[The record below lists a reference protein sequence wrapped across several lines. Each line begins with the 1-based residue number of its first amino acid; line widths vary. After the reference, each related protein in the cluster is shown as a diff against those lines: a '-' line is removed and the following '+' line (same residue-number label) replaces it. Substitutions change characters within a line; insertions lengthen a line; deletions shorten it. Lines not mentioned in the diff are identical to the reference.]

1 MGQTGGVAQNRT
13 EARADGGGKS
23 RDIVAAAQELFGQLG
38 YHKTSVQEIAARAN
52 VAIGTVYAHFPHGKG
67 DVLEAALTDQLH
79 RLMVHVLGSPATDP
93 VEQFFDAVE
102 RLNRERVR
110 DPLLRRLQSER
121 GGIPEPRLLRRGSEV
136 EALFRNIAATRLR
149 EMDAAGLIR
158 CRDPEAV
165 ADLLGAATRGW
176 LRDLDDGYETASHE
190 RVLHTLL
197 DAVRALVTRP
207 ADHSNRG
214 HSNRGHSKRN
224 A

>member
-1 MGQTGGVAQNRT
+1 MMGQTGIVAQNRS
-13 EARADGGGKS
+13 AAGGDGGGKS

-52 VAIGTVYAHFPHGKG
+52 VALGTVYARFPHGKG
-67 DVLEAALTDQLH
+67 DVLEAALTDRLH
-79 RLMVHVLGSPATDP
+79 RLMVHVLGSPAADP
-93 VEQFFDAVE
+93 VDQFFDAVQ

-121 GGIPEPRLLRRGSEV
+121 DGIPEPRLQRRGSEI
-136 EALFRNIAATRLR
+136 EALFRNIAETRLR
-149 EMDAAGLIR
+149 EMDAVGLIR

-165 ADLLGAATRGW
+165 ADLLGAVTRGW
-176 LRDLDDGYETASHE
+176 LRDLDDGHEMVSHD
-190 RVLHTLL
+190 RVLGTLL

-207 ADHSNRG
+207 A
-214 HSNRGHSKRN
+214 GHSKRN

>member
-1 MGQTGGVAQNRT
+1 MRNRIGGA
-13 EARADGGGKS
+13 ADGGGKS

-38 YHKTSVQEIAARAN
+38 YRKTSVQEIAARAN

-67 DVLEAALTDQLH
+67 DVLEAALTDRLH
-79 RLMVHVLGSPATDP
+79 RLMVHVLGSPAPDA
-93 VEQFFDAVE
+93 VDQFFDAVE

-121 GGIPEPRLLRRGSEV
+121 DEIPEPRLLRRGGEI
-136 EALFRNIAATRLR
+136 EQLFRNIAATRLR
-149 EMDAAGLIR
+149 EMDAAGLLR

-176 LRDLDDGYETASHE
+176 LRDLDDGNEMASHD
-190 RVLHTLL
+190 RVLRTVL

-207 ADHSNRG
+207 ADHS
-214 HSNRGHSKRN
+214 KRN